1 MTGSTPGTTF
11 GVRFY
16 TAGAKWPT
24 NPFRLR
30 GAGSLELQPDFVIIR
45 GSSQRSFRM
54 PRHEE
59 ITLRRVDIVNAYASG
74 QDVWFDVLGVK
85 GDMTIGF
92 SAPDRETA
100 AHIVSL
106 LPTRQTEQFVQE
118 HEENAV
124 FHDRIDYWSPS
135 TPAIWGLLAANIG
148 IFVLMWM
155 ARREYQQALGGP
167 LRRLFELNPS
177 VSALLQAQQ
186 LVEWGSN
193 VGRLTLGGQ
202 WWRLVS
208 SMFLH
213 GSIWHLGFN
222 MLALWQVG
230 RLAERIF
237 GSTRFVAL
245 YFLAGISGSLASVLW
260 NPHVNSVG
268 ASGAI
273 FGIIGGLL
281 AFLGRPNSGVP
292 PTVVSELRSS
302 LLPFLLFSLWM
313 GFVYPH
319 TDNAAHIGGLLGGW
333 LAGHLLARSIHLP
346 EQRQGGQA

>member
-1 MTGSTPGTTF
+1 MPGSTLF
-11 GVRFY
+11 DVRFY
-16 TAGAKWPT
+16 IAGKNWPS
-24 NPFRLR
+24 NPYRFL
-30 GAGSLELQPDFVIIR
+30 GKGTLEVEADFIHLR

-54 PRHEE
+54 PQRAAH
-59 ITLRRVDIVNAYASG
+59 TLRMVDIRNAYASG
-74 QDVWFDVLGVK
+74 QDVWFDVVGVK
-85 GDMTIGF
+85 ETQTVGF

-100 AHIVSL
+100 ARIVAL
-106 LPTRQTEQFVQE
+106 LPTRQTEEFKRE
-118 HEENAV
+118 HEENEV

-135 TPAIWGLLAANIG
+135 TPVIWGLLTANIG
-148 IFVLMWM
+148 IFVLMWL
-155 ARREYQQALGGP
+155 ARQKYQAEIVGP
-167 LRRLFELNPS
+167 LRELFALRPNM
-177 VSALLQAQQ
+177 SAVLYAQQ
-186 LVEWGSN
+186 LVDWGSN
-193 VGRLTLGGQ
+193 VGRLTRSGQ

-213 GSIWHLGFN
+213 GSVWHLGFN

-230 RLAERIF
+230 RLSERIF

-245 YFLAGISGSLASVLW
+245 YFIAGLSGSIASVLW
-260 NPHVNSVG
+260 NPNVNSVG

-319 TDNAAHIGGLLGGW
+319 TDNAAHIGGLVGGW

-346 EQRQGGQA
+346 EQKQV

>member
-1 MTGSTPGTTF
+1 MSGSTVF
-11 GVRFY
+11 EVRFY
-16 TAGAKWPT
+16 TAGAKWPS

-30 GAGSLELQPDFVIIR
+30 GKGTCELAADFVFVR
-45 GSSQRSFRM
+45 GTSQRSFRM
-54 PRHEE
+54 ARREE
-59 ITLRRVDIVNAYASG
+59 HKLRKADILNAYASG
-74 QDVWFDVLGVK
+74 QDVFFDVVGVK
-85 GDMTIGF
+85 ETVTIGF
-92 SAPDRETA
+92 SAPDRATA
-100 AHIVSL
+100 ARIVAL
-106 LPTRQTEQFVQE
+106 LPTRQSEAFVRE
-118 HEENAV
+118 HEENEV

-135 TPAIWGLLAANIG
+135 TPVIWGLLTANIG
-148 IFVLMWM
+148 IFALMWL
-155 ARREYQQALGGP
+155 ARRHYQAEVIGP
-167 LRRLFELNPS
+167 LRELFALQPNI
-177 VSALLQAQQ
+177 SAILHAQQ

-193 VGRLTLGGQ
+193 VGRLTRAGQ

-213 GSIWHLGFN
+213 GSVWHLGFN

-230 RLAERIF
+230 RLCERIF

-245 YFLAGISGSLASVLW
+245 YFLAGLSGSIASVLW
-260 NPHVNSVG
+260 NPNVNSVG

-281 AFLGRPNSGVP
+281 AFLSRPNSGVP
-292 PTVVSELRSS
+292 PTVVTELRSS

-319 TDNAAHIGGLLGGW
+319 TDNAAHIGGLVGGW

-346 EQRQGGQA
+346 EQKQV